1 MSIETDLM
9 ALIQPLVG
17 GVVIWQDQN
26 SPRPPLPFCAMK
38 IKSVIPINRD
48 HYSSPD
54 ANGVQSVIGDRQ
66 FTLSIQRYQAYGVE
80 SVTTPL
86 QTISDKLRLVSVQDK
101 FSAKNLVAYDTLAV
115 TDISALLDKTQI
127 EKRANLDIM
136 CRYKSRISDA
146 GAGIID
152 TMSVESVPTAPT
164 ADKDSGSWIITA
176 VKTN

>member
-1 MSIETDLM
+1 MSMETDLM

-17 GVVIWQDQN
+17 GTVVFMDQN

-38 IKSVIPINRD
+38 IKSVVPINRD
-48 HYSSPD
+48 HYSAPD

-66 FTLSIQRYQAYGVE
+66 FTLSIQRYQAYGAE

-101 FSAKNLVAYDTLAV
+101 FSKKNLVAYDTMAV
-115 TDISALLDKTQI
+115 TDISELIDKAQI

-136 CRYKSRISDA
+136 MRYKSRLTDTVGFISTA
-146 GAGIID
+146 SI
-152 TMSVESVPTAPT
+152 ESVPTVPT
-164 ADKDSGSWIITA
+164 ADKDSGAWIVTA